1 MENRTKVCKK
11 CRVCKPVTEYYVG
24 GKNKTVLF
32 SNCKACHNAYC
43 RLWAKDHPD
52 EVKRIEHRFGMKNR
66 EKISAKNKRYS
77 KTHPEY
83 TRERNRRY
91 CAERMPR
98 DPNFRIA
105 SNLRKRLLMA
115 VRSDQ
120 KAGSAVRDLGCT
132 IEQFRRYIESLWLP
146 GMTWETYGRN
156 GWHFDHIVPLSS
168 FDLTDPEQFKKACHY
183 TNLQPLWAADNIRKS
198 NKII

>member
-1 MENRTKVCKK
+1 
-11 CRVCKPVTEYYVG
+11 
-24 GKNKTVLF
+24 
-32 SNCKACHNAYC
+32 
-43 RLWAKDHPD
+43 
-52 EVKRIEHRFGMKNR
+52 
-66 EKISAKNKRYS
+66 
-77 KTHPEY
+77 
-83 TRERNRRY
+83 
-91 CAERMPR
+91 
-98 DPNFRIA
+98 
-105 SNLRKRLLMA
+105 MA